1 MRKMKFFICMALFL
15 NSCAALKIKLNPINQ
30 SSAESDDG
38 SDEKVEKIWLEY
50 FDILN
55 NGELKDALSFM
66 KPSVIFTFNNQTIET
81 EDHDQ
86 LFLLLK
92 QWKENQKKKDIY
104 IKNHSINSGKVADDF
119 ITIVDVIQGEYS
131 NKTNELIKEKRTF
144 YYFHQTQ
151 KDLYTKGSGGQ
162 SLKIDGWKLYMITSA
177 ALENEL

>member
-1 MRKMKFFICMALFL
+1 MGKMKFVICIVLFL
-15 NSCAALKIKLNPINQ
+15 NSWATLEDKLNPINQ
-30 SSAESDDG
+30 SNAESDDG

-55 NGELKDALSFM
+55 NGELKDVLSFM
-66 KPSVIFTFNNQTIET
+66 KPSVIFTSNNQTITT

-104 IKNHSINSGKVADDF
+104 IKNHSISSGKVADDF

-144 YYFHQTQ
+144 YYFHR
-151 KDLYTKGSGGQ
+151 
-162 SLKIDGWKLYMITSA
+162 LKIKGWKLYMITSA